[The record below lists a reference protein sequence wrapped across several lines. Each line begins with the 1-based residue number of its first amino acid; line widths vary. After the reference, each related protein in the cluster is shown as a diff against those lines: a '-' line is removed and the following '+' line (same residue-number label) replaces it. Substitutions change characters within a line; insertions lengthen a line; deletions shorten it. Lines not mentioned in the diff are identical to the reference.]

1 MTNLRLWILSMDSA
15 SILYL
20 SVTRLD
26 MHLYSTVHLAQA
38 ANLMVHKVVCT
49 VAQIIFSCR
58 YTRMNG
64 ALYAY
69 PKAIRLHHDAL
80 GLMRGLTKT

>member
-1 MTNLRLWILSMDSA
+1 MDSA

-38 ANLMVHKVVCT
+38 ANLMVHKVVQLRKSSSAAGT
-49 VAQIIFSCR
+49 
-58 YTRMNG
+58 
-64 ALYAY
+64 
-69 PKAIRLHHDAL
+69 HE
-80 GLMRGLTKT
+80 